1 MIKVLLRLLINYLG
15 SIINTDKFADKFA
28 VSVKGVVRSE
38 GKILFLKNEHNS
50 WDFPGGKL
58 TLNENINDTLIREIK
73 EETNLEVKIKKL
85 IYAENHL
92 FNNQKILVVIFDTE
106 IICENPIKISYE
118 HTNYDFFDLQSIK
131 TQVPEWV
138 TKVSSKL

>member
-38 GKILFLKNEHNS
+38 GKILYLKNEHNS

-106 IICENPIKISYE
+106 IICENQIKISYE
-118 HTNYDFFDLQSIK
+118 HTKYDFFDLQSIK

-138 TKVSSKL
+138 TKVSS

>member
-73 EETNLEVKIKKL
+73 EETNLG
-85 IYAENHL
+85 
-92 FNNQKILVVIFDTE
+92 
-106 IICENPIKISYE
+106 
-118 HTNYDFFDLQSIK
+118 
-131 TQVPEWV
+131 
-138 TKVSSKL
+138 